1 MLQRVHILTFQSL
14 WLKQHLAVQGSK
26 YTFFY
31 VAAVG
36 TAAVEV
42 FILDE
47 YHLYMYWKCMHVI
60 LLLLILRFQK

>member
-1 MLQRVHILTFQSL
+1 MRGSVLQRVHILTFQSL

-42 FILDE
+42 LFWMSTICICIGNA
-47 YHLYMYWKCMHVI
+47 CM
-60 LLLLILRFQK
+60 

>member
-1 MLQRVHILTFQSL
+1 MRGSVLQRVHILTFQSL
-14 WLKQHLAVQGSK
+14 VKQHLAVQGSK

-42 FILDE
+42 LFWMCTICICIGNA
-47 YHLYMYWKCMHVI
+47 CM
-60 LLLLILRFQK
+60 